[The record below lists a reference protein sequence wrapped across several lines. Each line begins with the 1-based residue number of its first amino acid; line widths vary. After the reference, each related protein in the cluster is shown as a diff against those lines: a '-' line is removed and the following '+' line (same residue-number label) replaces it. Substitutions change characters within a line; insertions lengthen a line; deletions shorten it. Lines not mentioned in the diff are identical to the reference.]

1 MSDTSHGL
9 VEFFTLKHRQ
19 CDGRWAD
26 VVTAA
31 ETGDAD
37 AVKATW
43 RTFQGELLRHL
54 RMEEEVLFPA
64 FEQTTGMTDGGP
76 TFVMRSEHDQM
87 RGLLEQMDAAADA
100 GNHDEL
106 DDLGDTLLMLI
117 QQHNQKEEHMLYPM
131 AEQALTAE
139 WAKIRERL
147 IEY

>member
-31 ETGDAD
+31 DAGAAD
-37 AVKATW
+37 AVAESW
-43 RTFQGELLRHL
+43 GAFRSELLVHL
-54 RMEEEVLFPA
+54 KMEEEVLFPA
-64 FEQTTGMTDGGP
+64 FEVATGMTDGGP
-76 TFVMRSEHDQM
+76 TFMMRSEHDQM
-87 RGLLEQMDAAADA
+87 RGLVEQMDVSAD
-100 GNHDEL
+100 GGDHGEL
-106 DDLGDTLLMLI
+106 TDLGDTLLILI

-131 AEQALTAE
+131 AERALAAD
-139 WAKIRERL
+139 WAKILERL